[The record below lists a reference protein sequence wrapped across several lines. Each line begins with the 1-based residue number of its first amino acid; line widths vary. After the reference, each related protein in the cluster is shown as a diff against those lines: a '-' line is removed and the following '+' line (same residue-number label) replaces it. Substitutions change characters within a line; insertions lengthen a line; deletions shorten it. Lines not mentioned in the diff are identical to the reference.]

1 MSSVLIV
8 VGLAL
13 VVLAGAVHVLIFLLE
28 SVLWRSRSTWRQ
40 FGIASAADAEIARPW
55 ALNQGF
61 YNLFLAVGAIAGG
74 IGGIVAGVDPVAGL
88 SAWGWVG
95 GFCALC
101 MLAAAIV
108 LLVSSR
114 RRLLRGALIQGAV
127 PLLAVALL
135 GVGLAV

>member
-61 YNLFLAVGAIAGG
+61 YNLFLAVGVLAGLAAIDLGG
-74 IGGIVAGVDPVAGL
+74 NAVVGQTLVLFGCACMAAAGVVLYFSAGR
-88 SAWGWVG
+88 V
-95 GFCALC
+95 
-101 MLAAAIV
+101 MLRAAAMQC
-108 LLVSSR
+108 
-114 RRLLRGALIQGAV
+114 AF
-127 PLLAVALL
+127 PLLAWVAWL
-135 GVGLAV
+135 VF